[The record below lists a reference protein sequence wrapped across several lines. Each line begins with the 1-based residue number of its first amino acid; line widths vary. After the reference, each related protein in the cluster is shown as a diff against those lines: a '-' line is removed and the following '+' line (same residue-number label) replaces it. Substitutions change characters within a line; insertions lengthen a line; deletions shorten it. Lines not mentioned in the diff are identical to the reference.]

1 MDPVRIFIASACLC
15 AALLSSACD
24 NTENALPDTRTESA
38 RPAKIVAVLADGI
51 SVLRTFPG
59 TLEATQKAELAFRVG
74 GQLAELPA
82 QAGLAVKQGDLLARL
97 DESDFQNT
105 VKERQAR
112 YDLAKVKHDQI
123 SKLKEKEFTSQLQ
136 FDQTASELKSARAAL
151 KQARDNLRYTS
162 LVAPFDGVVAR
173 VDIENYQAVQAKT
186 PIIQL
191 QADDRLDIRFSVPES
206 LISQLKLIEDPAMI
220 EGVCGIVR
228 FSARP
233 DKTYRACHKEHE
245 SVPDPLT
252 RNYSAVFTMDTITDF
267 AVLPGMSASIEINF
281 SDFLPDDVKDAL
293 LVPVEAVFEKEGAKR
308 VWRIDPDM
316 RAQLVTVE
324 VGRISKGLIEITDG
338 LNLDDKVAAAGVSY
352 IHEGMLLRPIVKERG
367 L

>member
-1 MDPVRIFIASACLC
+1 MASACY
-15 AALLSSACD
+15 A
-24 NTENALPDTRTESA
+24 P
-38 RPAKIVAVLADGI
+38 
-51 SVLRTFPG
+51 FPG
-59 TLEATQKAELAFRVG
+59 RLRRPKRQNWHSGLV
-74 GQLAELPA
+74 A
-82 QAGLAVKQGDLLARL
+82 QAGLAVKEGDLLARL

-105 VKERQAR
+105 LKERQAR

-136 FDQTASELKSARAAL
+136 LDQTASELKSARAAL

-173 VDIENYQAVQAKT
+173 VDIDNFQAVQAKT

-228 FSARP
+228 FS
-233 DKTYRACHKEHE
+233 
-245 SVPDPLT
+245 
-252 RNYSAVFTMDTITDF
+252 
-267 AVLPGMSASIEINF
+267 
-281 SDFLPDDVKDAL
+281 DFLPDDVKDAL

-316 RAQLVTVE
+316 RAQLVSVE
-324 VGRISKGLIEITDG
+324 VGRISKGLIEITNG
-338 LNLDDKVAAAGVSY
+338 LNLDDRVAAAGVSY
-352 IHEGMLLRPIVKERG
+352 IHEGMLLRPVVKERG